1 MRTHRIVVGAIAIG
15 LALGGRAAAAPG
27 DPTINEIRIDQP
39 GTDNDEY
46 FELAGTPGASLTGL
60 TYVVIGDGTA
70 AQGSGVVEAVVSL
83 SGKTVAADG
92 LFLATEGTFTFAPLA
107 SVDFVVPGTNPLN
120 FENDDNVTHLLVRG
134 FTGSLGQDL
143 DTNDDGVLDVTPW
156 TEVVDSVALFKSSA
170 AGNEKVYSS
179 TVVGPDGSFVPGH
192 VYRLPDGTGAWRIG
206 PFAGGEDSPG
216 TANKLTV
223 ATVLSIPQ
231 IQGAGHTSPYAGT
244 KARTTGIVCARTSN
258 GFFLQDPAGDGND
271 ATSDGIFVFTSSA
284 PTVAVGDAVTVEG
297 LVQEFTPGGL
307 STGNLSNTEILPS

>member
-1 MRTHRIVVGAIAIG
+1 MRVTPIALG
-15 LALGGRAAAAPG
+15 TLALALAWVVPAAADPG
-27 DPTINEIRIDQP
+27 DPRINEIRIDQT
-39 GTDNDEY
+39 GADNDEY
-46 FELAGTPGASLTGL
+46 FELAGTPGSSLDGL
-60 TYVVIGDGTA
+60 TYLVIGDGTA
-70 AQGSGVVEAVVSL
+70 AQGSGVVECVVSL
-83 SGKTVAADG
+83 AGKHIGADG
-92 LFLATEGTFTFAPLA
+92 LFLVTEGTFTLAPLA
-107 SVDFVVPGTNPLN
+107 SVDFVAPGSNPLN
-120 FENDDNVTHLLVRG
+120 FENDDNVTHMLVRG
-134 FTGSLGQDL
+134 FTGSLNQDL
-143 DTNDDGVLDVTPW
+143 DTNDDGAFDATPW
-156 TEVVDSVALFKSSA
+156 TAVLDSVALFKSSA

-179 TVVGPDGSFVPGH
+179 TVVGPDGAFVPGH
-192 VYRLPDGTGAWRIG
+192 AYRLPDGTGAWRIG